1 MFSGGCMGDIGF
13 FLLMALAAMVSFGL
27 SESLAIRRRAKRR
40 ELVDSRE
47 PQSDEVFTAG
57 VSALSPVPQNFVRAF
72 RLGVGRALGLDH
84 TRLLPNDRI
93 VRDLKIVNFDA
104 WELSAV
110 LERVFDMRVR
120 VVEVVRAGT
129 LRELCKQLYLRS
141 ENVSEVDP
149 PLHRDPV
156 PKARAPEPEV
166 LVPASE
172 STQPHAGDASVATTN
187 LQTPPSDLCNLR
199 A

>member
-1 MFSGGCMGDIGF
+1 MGDVGF
-13 FLLMALAAMVSFGL
+13 FLLLALATIISFGL
-27 SESLAIRRRAKRR
+27 SESLAIRRRSKRR
-40 ELVDSRE
+40 EFVDSRT

-72 RLGVGRALGLDH
+72 RLAVGRALSLDH
-84 TRLLPNDRI
+84 ARLQPTDRI
-93 VRDLKIVNFDA
+93 VRDLKIINFDA

-110 LERVFDMRVR
+110 LERTFDMRVR

-129 LRELCKQLYLRS
+129 LRELCKQLYVRS
-141 ENVSEVDP
+141 ENISEADP

-166 LVPASE
+166 IIPADV
-172 STQPHAGDASVATTN
+172 TITDKPQA
-187 LQTPPSDLCNLR
+187 
-199 A
+199 

>member
-1 MFSGGCMGDIGF
+1 MGDVGF
-13 FLLMALAAMVSFGL
+13 FLLLALATVVSFGL
-27 SESLAIRRRAKRR
+27 TESLAIRRRSKRR
-40 ELVDSRE
+40 AIVDSRQ

-72 RLGVGRALGLDH
+72 RLAVGRALGIDH

-110 LERVFDMRVR
+110 LERTLDMRVR

-129 LRELCKQLYLRS
+129 LRELCKQLYVRS
-141 ENVSEVDP
+141 ENISEVDP

-156 PKARAPEPEV
+156 PKVRAPQPEV
-166 LVPASE
+166 VIPAE
-172 STQPHAGDASVATTN
+172 ITITDKPQA
-187 LQTPPSDLCNLR
+187 
-199 A
+199 